1 MRFLI
6 IFLAFIAINQFAFSE
21 SKIDTALQHKILS
34 MFKEDQKWRIESNNL
49 YRSKKSA
56 YSEDAINSNMGKTD
70 SLNLIEAKLIVVKYG
85 FPGYDLVGENGSD
98 DFWAIVQH
106 CDQDI
111 AFQQMALVLM
121 DKQVKR
127 HNASNEKYALLEDRI
142 LISEGHKQIY
152 GTQVRLDLKT
162 HLAKPLPIED
172 SLHVDS
178 RRKAVGLSPLDE
190 YLKIFNNR

>member
-6 IFLAFIAINQFAFSE
+6 IFLACVAINQVAFSE

-49 YRSKKSA
+49 YQGKKSV

-70 SLNLIEAKLIVVKYG
+70 SLNLIEAKLIVAKYG

-98 DFWAIVQH
+98 GFWAIVQH

-111 AFQQMALVLM
+111 PFQQKVLILM

-127 HNASNEKYALLEDRI
+127 RNASNEKYALLQDRV

-152 GTQVRLDLKT
+152 GTQVRVDLKT